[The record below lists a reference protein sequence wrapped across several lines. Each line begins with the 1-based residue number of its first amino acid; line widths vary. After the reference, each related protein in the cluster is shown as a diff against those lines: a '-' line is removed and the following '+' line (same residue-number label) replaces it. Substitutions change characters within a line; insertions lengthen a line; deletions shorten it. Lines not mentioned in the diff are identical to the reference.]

1 MLLPVI
7 CLFIAGTLLACSG
20 DSKSEKKRKA
30 VEANQF
36 ESYQRAVVRKEEA
49 LKEEAARKEAAAR
62 KEEEAA
68 LKEEEAARIKAKL
81 NDPALKIY
89 SRLEFRNRV
98 LGKNKS
104 EVLANVGTP
113 TSTSESSGNDESS
126 YRYTERT
133 KDPVVT
139 GRIDFSANVYFN
151 NNVAYRVSFN

>member
-62 KEEEAA
+62 
-68 LKEEEAARIKAKL
+68 KEEEAARIKAKL